1 MLSEKRILK
10 LLSEKTHPFIVCL
23 HSTFQD
29 PKHIYMVLE
38 YVIGG
43 EFFTYLRSA
52 GHFDSKTSSFYAGHI
67 VYVFEYLHSMD
78 IIYRDLK
85 PEVSENFQQSHNI
98 RTFFI

>member
-1 MLSEKRILK
+1 
-10 LLSEKTHPFIVCL
+10 
-23 HSTFQD
+23 
-29 PKHIYMVLE
+29 MVLE